1 MTRLPDREVELL
13 ETVPAVAPLLT
24 RSLAA
29 GVVRKVTGRKPTGLP
44 GRQVRVHD
52 VTQDVARLAQYDRV
66 CGFSVRDTVPAT
78 WLHVLTFPLQMQL
91 LSADDSPFSLAGLVH
106 VTNSMTLLRPV
117 AVGEKLALAVSYGQ
131 PREHRRGVLLDLVG
145 EAYVGDDLVW
155 RGSSAYLA
163 RGGKLPDMLP
173 GRGNVDLPDD
183 FEETPADSVWR
194 LPANLGRTYAS
205 VSGDVNPIHLNPL
218 AAKAFGFP
226 KAIIHGMW
234 THARVLAA
242 LENRL
247 SEAYRMDVRFTKPIL
262 LPSSVRFGASVSRD
276 GFDAVVRNRAGDKT
290 HLTARI
296 IRADRSR

>member
-13 ETVPAVAPLLT
+13 EAVPPVAPLLT
-24 RSLAA
+24 RSLAS
-29 GVVRKVTGRKPTGLP
+29 GVVRTVTRRRPTSLP

-52 VTQDVARLAQYDRV
+52 VDQSVARLAAYDRV

-91 LSADDSPFSLAGLVH
+91 LTADDAPFSLAGLVH
-106 VTNSMTLLRPV
+106 VTNTMTLLRPV
-117 AVGEKLALAVSYGQ
+117 NVAEKLALAVSYGP

-145 EAYVGDDLVW
+145 EAYVGDELVW
-155 RGSSAYLA
+155 RGVSAYLV
-163 RGGKLPDMLP
+163 RGESLP
-173 GRGNVDLPDD
+173 GTQSTVTVDLPDD
-183 FEETPADSVWR
+183 FDVAADAVWR
-194 LPANLGRTYAS
+194 LPANLGRTYAG

-242 LENRL
+242 LENRIP
-247 SEAYRMDVRFTKPIL
+247 SAHRMDVRFTKPIL
-262 LPSSVRFGASVSRD
+262 LPSSVRFGAAATD
-276 GFDAVVRNRAGDKT
+276 TGFDAVVRNRAGDKT
-290 HLTARI
+290 HLTARMT
-296 IRADRSR
+296 AV